1 MTQMRPTYPAS
12 ALIGQRRL
20 DELDVLLVRRHVFP
34 EGLTSADDAEVL
46 LSIHRSASE
55 TTSDWDAWFV
65 EAMVAFIVFHSWPQY
80 SLDEF
85 NANWIVASI
94 APEGVVATQAELE
107 FLLHAIE
114 VSRSVPDLL
123 SALAIDQ
130 LRIAIEGGGALSFLR
145 LSKRPGISREDVDY
159 LYRILKGSFGGGR
172 MRLTARE
179 YAVIAAIED
188 RVRSHFNHPAWHD
201 LLRSLEQVDDA
212 GLRNASGWL
221 QSFESVEES
230 CVA

>member
-1 MTQMRPTYPAS
+1 M
-12 ALIGQRRL
+12 IGQRRL

-55 TTSDWDAWFV
+55 TTPDWDAWFV

-85 NANWIVASI
+85 NANWIVALI
-94 APEGVVATQAELE
+94 APDGKVATPAELE

-130 LRIAIEGGGALSFLR
+130 LRIAVEGEGGALSSMR
-145 LSKRPGISREDVDY
+145 RSKRPGISREDVDY
-159 LYRILKGSFGGGR
+159 LYRILKGSYGGGR
-172 MRLTARE
+172 MRLTGRE
-179 YAVIAAIED
+179 YAVIASIER
-188 RVRSHFNHPAWHD
+188 RVRSYFNHPAWHD
-201 LLRSLEQVDDA
+201 LMRSLEQVDDA